1 MNRLGRLATWG
12 WWLHAATY
20 VVAWVVLAVPIALW
34 LFLNSSAT
42 TVIVGHDAVLRPTLD
57 RQITLHTGPFLPD
70 VRQDSP
76 ARFGVDITLGK
87 TEARSTDELLQRYA
101 FIASQPEGQIQKV
114 ESALR
119 ELAIDAAVRGGAIA
133 AVPVG
138 IWVLI
143 GDRRRRQLMTG
154 LATWHGVAAVTA
166 VTLIA
171 ITAWQ
176 PWDHEER
183 TMTDEV
189 SWRPLAGY
197 VSGIP
202 VPAEAKE
209 LEISTDL
216 STDQTKRLI
225 ESAIATYAESK
236 VFYTRAAERAA
247 ELPELQDLRQPAED
261 ETVVLLITDR
271 HDNIGMDK
279 VARAVGDAGGVTAVF
294 DAGDDTSTGKPW
306 ESFSLDSVTA
316 AFDDIDRFQ
325 VPGNHDHGSFV
336 PDYLAERGW
345 TVLDGEVE
353 DGPGETKI
361 LGVADPRSSGLG
373 NWRDE
378 TGLTFDEQAERI
390 ADAACDSEDRVT
402 TLLVHD
408 ADSGTPALERGCVDL
423 VLSGHLHVR
432 VGPEPVIGENGET
445 GYTYTNGTTGG
456 AAYAVAVGSKPRRT
470 AEVTLVTY
478 RDGRPAG
485 LQSVELQTN
494 GVFVV
499 NDYVP
504 LTYPEA
510 EE

>member
-1 MNRLGRLATWG
+1 MNRLGRLASWG
-12 WWLHAATY
+12 WWLRAAAY
-20 VVAWVVLAVPIALW
+20 VAAWLVLAVPIALW
-34 LFLNSSAT
+34 LFLNSSTT
-42 TVIVGHDAVLRPTLD
+42 TVIASHDAVLRPTLD
-57 RQITLHTGPFLPD
+57 QQVTLHTGPFLPD
-70 VRQDSP
+70 IRRESP

-101 FIASQPEGQIQKV
+101 FIASQPDGQVEKV
-114 ESALR
+114 ETALR
-119 ELAIDAAVRGGAIA
+119 ELIVDALVRGGAIA

-138 IWVLI
+138 IWILI
-143 GDRRRRQLMTG
+143 GGRRRRQLMTG

-171 ITAWQ
+171 VTAWQ
-176 PWDHEER
+176 PWDHAER
-183 TMTDEV
+183 TMTDEIT
-189 SWRPLAGY
+189 WRPLAGY
-197 VSGIP
+197 VVGIP
-202 VPAEAKE
+202 VPAEAAE

-216 STDQTKRLI
+216 TTDQTRRLI
-225 ESAIATYAESK
+225 ESAISTYAESK
-236 VFYTRAAERAA
+236 RFYADAAERAA
-247 ELPELQDLRQPAED
+247 ALGPRLREPAED
-261 ETVVLLITDR
+261 ETVALLISDR
-271 HDNIGMDK
+271 HDNIGMDQ
-279 VARAVGDAGGVTAVF
+279 VARAVGDAGGASVVF

-306 ESFSLDSVTA
+306 ESFSLDSLA
-316 AFDDIDRFQ
+316 SAFDDVDRFQ

-336 PDYLAERGW
+336 PDYLKERGW
-345 TVLDGEVE
+345 NVLEGEVV
-353 DGPGETKI
+353 DGPGDTKI

-390 ADAACDSEDRVT
+390 ADAACDSEERVT

-432 VGPEPVIGENGET
+432 VGPKPRVGENGET
-445 GYTYTNGTTGG
+445 GYAYTNGTTGG

-478 RDGRPAG
+478 RDGRPIG
-485 LQSVELQTN
+485 LQPVELQTN

-499 NDYVP
+499 GDFVS